1 MAGSYVLITPARN
14 EAQYIE
20 LTLKSVVAQD
30 VLPLKWVIV
39 SDGSTDGTDGI
50 VAGYAAEH
58 PWIELV
64 RMPERKERNFAGKVL
79 AFNAGYDQVKEMEFD
94 AVGSVDADASFEPDY
109 FAFLLE
115 KLAEDPRL
123 GLAGTRFK
131 EAIGYGYDYRFVSIE
146 HVTGICQLFRRQC
159 FEDIGGYVPVKEGAI
174 DRIANIAA
182 RMKGWKTRTFT
193 EKSYFHHRQ
202 MGTAQQ
208 SGLRVRFRDGRR
220 SSWEAWPCCWAMHG
234 PWRAGRGGR
243 FPMKWRASPGASR
256 CSG

>member
-79 AFNAGYDQVKEMEFD
+79 AFNAGWDQVKEMEFD

-115 KLAEDPRL
+115 SWPRIP
-123 GLAGTRFK
+123 GL
-131 EAIGYGYDYRFVSIE
+131 D
-146 HVTGICQLFRRQC
+146 
-159 FEDIGGYVPVKEGAI
+159 
-174 DRIANIAA
+174 
-182 RMKGWKTRTFT
+182 
-193 EKSYFHHRQ
+193 
-202 MGTAQQ
+202 
-208 SGLRVRFRDGRR
+208 
-220 SSWEAWPCCWAMHG
+220 WPE
-234 PWRAGRGGR
+234 
-243 FPMKWRASPGASR
+243 PGSR
-256 CSG
+256 KR